1 MRKGNKTPTPQAPKR
16 VSNLVKNFDAQ
27 QDCLSSNGDGVSIA
41 PPVLTWEEWR
51 RTWVTLQW
59 RLCKT
64 PEDDPC
70 YQELERLCKKIA
82 PVLAEGFG
90 A

>member
-1 MRKGNKTPTPQAPKR
+1 MRKGNKTPTPQAPER
-16 VSNLVKNFDAQ
+16 VSNLVKNFEDQ
-27 QDCLSSNGDGVSIA
+27 QDCLGGPIV
-41 PPVLTWEEWR
+41 PPALTWDEWR

-70 YQELERLCKKIA
+70 YADLERLCRKIA

-90 A
+90 S